1 MRALIVYSE
10 HTRKMKAVV
19 QTSCSAIRKGGND
32 VDEVT
37 VGRGESITSLYVYDL
52 VYIGSPVLGFW
63 GGKFPEP
70 LAAYIKSCSGLE
82 GKRTAA
88 FVTPKIIGTTRT
100 LRRIM
105 KALEEK
111 GSIVRAFRT
120 IKSLAQ
126 AKDFGDMFS
135 RIGPSSP

>member
-1 MRALIVYSE
+1 MKALIIYSE
-10 HTRKMKAVV
+10 GTRKMKAIV
-19 QTSCSAIRKGGND
+19 QAISSAIRKGGND
-32 VDEVT
+32 VDEVI

-63 GGKFPEP
+63 GGKFPEL
-70 LAAYIKSCSGLE
+70 LASYIKSCSGLE
-82 GKRTAA
+82 GKKTAA
-88 FVTPKIIGTTRT
+88 FVTPRMIGTTRT

-120 IKSLAQ
+120 IKSLSEAR
-126 AKDFGDMFS
+126 DFGNMLS
-135 RIGPSSP
+135 RIKR